1 MNTKIKINFLLAVV
15 LMATIFKTWAQD
27 GGYLPDLPGFPS
39 GTYAQVAAVGVKI
52 HGYLSATEMHP
63 ETGDRKR
70 FIRMTYYGPTDT
82 YARMGICSLYTDPAT
97 VARYAN
103 PSKKDGRDVIKERRS
118 IKYYRR
124 DGSGGGYSLWYYEA
138 GAVDKL
144 FEYEFQSEDIGMP
157 SPGAVG
163 RPFENLSATDSLE
176 IKFVPKATIF
186 TLKNEESRRP
196 DDVMGAMLLRLEGA
210 AGAASEEV
218 QGIIELGSMVFDP
231 MKAVGLAQ
239 NMGQAIGHWDQ
250 TMAAIQRQVDD
261 TANTY
266 WESRVGLINP
276 EDAYRK
282 EGAFLFHLASNV
294 TGGWV
299 VKGAGKAKLA
309 GKVENVAALAAK
321 TGMTLAEEMAILRL
335 AREGVGLYGLGLA
348 KYDDAIRLGRAWV
361 GEGFSVAS
369 DGTTLVSADKLKQF
383 RPPSSKNSPLASTGV
398 QANFQWRAN
407 PSGRWLG
414 NGHLDIIP

>member
-1 MNTKIKINFLLAVV
+1 MNTKIKIHFLAAVV

-103 PSKKDGRDVIKERRS
+103 PSKEDGRDVIKERRS

-124 DGSGGGYSLWYYEA
+124 DGSGGGYSLWYYKA

-239 NMGQAIGHWDQ
+239 NMGQAIVHWDQ
-250 TMAAIQRQVDD
+250 TMTAIQRQVDD

-294 TGGWV
+294 TGGWA
-299 VKGAGKAKLA
+299 VKGAGKTVAKLA
-309 GKVENVAALAAK
+309 GKVEDIGQR
-321 TGMTLAEEMAILRL
+321 TGF
-335 AREGVGLYGLGLA
+335 LG
-348 KYDDAIRLGRAWV
+348 RLGNPLDNALYQPLRNNAAV
-361 GEGFSVAS
+361 ISGREYAGHALDQMQNRGLMPSVIENTIS
-369 DGTTLVSADKLKQF
+369 QGTTFPTK
-383 RPPSSKNSPLASTGV
+383 PGTGTTGFYDSV
-398 QANFQWRAN
+398 NRVRVITDSV
-407 PSGRWLG
+407 SGRVVTVITG
-414 NGHLDIIP
+414 SP

>member
-1 MNTKIKINFLLAVV
+1 MI
-15 LMATIFKTWAQD
+15 TILKTWAQD

-97 VARYAN
+97 VACYSN
-103 PSKKDGRDVIKERRS
+103 PSKEDGRDVLVERRS

-124 DGSGGGYSLWYYEA
+124 DGSGGGYSLWYYKA

-218 QGIIELGSMVFDP
+218 QGIVELGSMVFDP

-239 NMGQAIGHWDQ
+239 NMGQAIVHWDQ

-294 TGGWV
+294 TGGWM
-299 VKGAGKAKLA
+299 VKGAGKFKLG
-309 GKVENVAALAAK
+309 GKVDDVAELVAKATPPIPRRRPPEIPSGQITESGVMRQAEN
-321 TGMTLAEEMAILRL
+321 
-335 AREGVGLYGLGLA
+335 YLGSG
-348 KYDDAIRLGRAWV
+348 YTEVSPGRY
-361 GEGFSVAS
+361 
-369 DGTTLVSADKLKQF
+369 VSADGTRQF
-383 RPPSSKNSPLASTGV
+383 RYGAHETRNPANHHAHFESLDGGRVTENSAVKIVPD
-398 QANFQWRAN
+398 
-407 PSGRWLG
+407 P
-414 NGHLDIIP
+414 

>member
-1 MNTKIKINFLLAVV
+1 M
-15 LMATIFKTWAQD
+15 
-27 GGYLPDLPGFPS
+27 
-39 GTYAQVAAVGVKI
+39 
-52 HGYLSATEMHP
+52 
-63 ETGDRKR
+63 
-70 FIRMTYYGPTDT
+70 
-82 YARMGICSLYTDPAT
+82 
-97 VARYAN
+97 ARYSN
-103 PSKKDGRDVIKERRS
+103 PSKEDGRHVIKERRS

-124 DGSGGGYSLWYYEA
+124 DGSGGGYSLWYYKA

-163 RPFENLSATDSLE
+163 RPFENLSSSHRLE
-176 IKFVPKATIF
+176 IQFVPKATIF

-218 QGIIELGSMVFDP
+218 QGIIELGSLALDP

-239 NMGQAIGHWDQ
+239 NMGQAIAHWDQ

-266 WESRVGLINP
+266 WESRLGLINP

-282 EGAFLFHLASNV
+282 EGAFFFQVASNL

-299 VKGAGKAKLA
+299 VKGAGKTVAKLA
-309 GKVENVAALAAK
+309 GKVDDVAELVAKALPIPKVTDPKLGNLVNDLYKGAK
-321 TGMTLAEEMAILRL
+321 VPNPIGAGSTADAVRNELAT
-335 AREGVGLYGLGLA
+335 GLA
-348 KYDDAIRLGRAWV
+348 TNGKFHSQKAQEYINALSNWQKNTPNASQYDQMVAESLKRDLQSALG
-361 GEGFSVAS
+361 
-369 DGTTLVSADKLKQF
+369 
-383 RPPSSKNSPLASTGV
+383 
-398 QANFQWRAN
+398 
-407 PSGRWLG
+407 G
-414 NGHLDIIP
+414 N

>member
-1 MNTKIKINFLLAVV
+1 MD
-15 LMATIFKTWAQD
+15 TIFNTWAQD

-103 PSKKDGRDVIKERRS
+103 PSKEDGRDVIKERRS

-124 DGSGGGYSLWYYEA
+124 DGSGGGYSLWYYKA

-239 NMGQAIGHWDQ
+239 NMGQAIVHWDQ
-250 TMAAIQRQVDD
+250 TMGAIQRQVDD

-294 TGGWV
+294 TGGWA
-299 VKGAGKAKLA
+299 VKGVGKTAAKLA
-309 GKVENVAALAAK
+309 GKVEDVGSLSGKTALWTSTK
-321 TGMTLAEEMAILRL
+321 G
-335 AREGVGLYGLGLA
+335 
-348 KYDDAIRLGRAWV
+348 K
-361 GEGFSVAS
+361 
-369 DGTTLVSADKLKQF
+369 TLVENAFEHWQKHGAEFPEFQNAKQYVEGAESF
-383 RPPSSKNSPLASTGV
+383 FSSPPAGTLTKTRPNGDTLFYNPGNNTFGV
-398 QANFQWRAN
+398 QAVDGAPRTMFRPTDGINYWNKQ
-407 PSGRWLG
+407 
-414 NGHLDIIP
+414 

>member
-1 MNTKIKINFLLAVV
+1 MIAVFR
-15 LMATIFKTWAQD
+15 ASAQD
-27 GGYLPDLPGFPS
+27 SGYLPDLPGFPS
-39 GTYAQVAAVGVKI
+39 GTYAQVAAVGAKI
-52 HGYLSATEMHP
+52 HGRLSAKEMDP
-63 ETGDRKR
+63 VTGDLKR

-82 YARMGICSLYTDPAT
+82 YARMGICSLYTDPKI
-97 VARYAN
+97 VAGYSN
-103 PSKKDGRDVIKERRS
+103 PSKEDGRDVLVERRS
-118 IKYYRR
+118 VKYYRR
-124 DGSGGGYSLWYYEA
+124 DGSGGGYSLWYYKA

-163 RPFENLSATDSLE
+163 RPFENLSSSHRLE
-176 IKFVPKATIF
+176 IQFVPKATVF

-218 QGIIELGSMVFDP
+218 QGIIELGSLALDP

-239 NMGQAIGHWDQ
+239 NMGQAIAHWDQ

-266 WESRVGLINP
+266 WESRLGLINP

-282 EGAFLFHLASNV
+282 EGAFLYHLASNV

-309 GKVENVAALAAK
+309 GKVDDVAELVAKALPIPKVTDPKLGNLVNDLYKGAK
-321 TGMTLAEEMAILRL
+321 GPNPIGAGSTADAVRNELAT
-335 AREGVGLYGLGLA
+335 GLA
-348 KYDDAIRLGRAWV
+348 TNGKFHSQKAQEYINALSNWQKNTPNASQYDKMVAESLKRDLQSALG
-361 GEGFSVAS
+361 
-369 DGTTLVSADKLKQF
+369 
-383 RPPSSKNSPLASTGV
+383 
-398 QANFQWRAN
+398 
-407 PSGRWLG
+407 G
-414 NGHLDIIP
+414 N

>member
-1 MNTKIKINFLLAVV
+1 MKTKIKIHFLVAVV
-15 LMATIFKTWAQD
+15 LVTTIFKTWAQD

-82 YARMGICSLYTDPAT
+82 YARMGICSLYTDPAI

-103 PSKKDGRDVIKERRS
+103 PSKEDGRDVLVERRS

-124 DGSGGGYSLWYYEA
+124 DGSGGGYSLWYYKA

-144 FEYEFQSEDIGMP
+144 FEYEFKSEDIGMP

-239 NMGQAIGHWDQ
+239 NMGQAIVHWDQ

-282 EGAFLFHLASNV
+282 EGAFLYHLASNV
-294 TGGWV
+294 TGGWA

-309 GKVENVAALAAK
+309 GKVDDVAGLAAK
-321 TGMTLAEEMAILRL
+321 KI
-335 AREGVGLYGLGLA
+335 
-348 KYDDAIRLGRAWV
+348 
-361 GEGFSVAS
+361 
-369 DGTTLVSADKLKQF
+369 
-383 RPPSSKNSPLASTGV
+383 STGRTV
-398 QANFQWRAN
+398 PNSLKEKLAMEQVMAN
-407 PSGRWLG
+407 PMGITPPRMPPMSDTKNNLLAADGWVKRAQIV
-414 NGHLDIIP
+414 NDVEIHYVENISTKQMVDFKFVKP

>member
-1 MNTKIKINFLLAVV
+1 MNSKTRILVLSTLFLFISVFRAS
-15 LMATIFKTWAQD
+15 AQD
-27 GGYLPDLPGFPS
+27 SGYLPDLPGFPS
-39 GTYAQVAAVGVKI
+39 GTYAQVAAVGAKI
-52 HGYLSATEMHP
+52 HGHLSAKEMDP
-63 ETGDRKR
+63 VTGDLKR

-82 YARMGICSLYTDPAT
+82 YARMGICSLYTDPKI
-97 VARYAN
+97 VAGYSN
-103 PSKKDGRDVIKERRS
+103 PSKEDGRDVLVERRS
-118 IKYYRR
+118 VKYYRR
-124 DGSGGGYSLWYYEA
+124 DGSGGGYSLWYYKA

-163 RPFENLSATDSLE
+163 RPFENLSSSHRLE
-176 IKFVPKATIF
+176 IQFVPKATIF

-218 QGIIELGSMVFDP
+218 QGIIELGSMALDP
-231 MKAVGLAQ
+231 YKLQAIGMAW
-239 NMGQAIGHWDQ
+239 NMGQAIVHWDQ

-266 WESRVGLINP
+266 WESRLGLINP

-299 VKGAGKAKLA
+299 VKGAGKTVAKLA
-309 GKVENVAALAAK
+309 GKVDKVGSLAAK
-321 TGMTLAEEMAILRL
+321 NADDVIHVSPNGVAFPPDPKYQIPFNYIENPNRSGSYGVMQNGKFVEKLRVDAATPPGMK
-335 AREGVGLYGLGLA
+335 GPNYGHYHL
-348 KYDDAIRLGRAWV
+348 D
-361 GEGFSVAS
+361 GEKPHYSPRPGDLDPGFS
-369 DGTTLVSADKLKQF
+369 
-383 RPPSSKNSPLASTGV
+383 P
-398 QANFQWRAN
+398 
-407 PSGRWLG
+407 
-414 NGHLDIIP
+414 

>member
-1 MNTKIKINFLLAVV
+1 MFRAS
-15 LMATIFKTWAQD
+15 AQD
-27 GGYLPDLPGFPS
+27 SGYLPDLPGFPS
-39 GTYAQVAAVGVKI
+39 GTYAQVAAVGAKI
-52 HGYLSATEMHP
+52 HGHLSAKEMDP
-63 ETGDRKR
+63 VTGDLKR

-82 YARMGICSLYTDPAT
+82 YARMGICSLYTDPKI
-97 VARYAN
+97 VAGYSN
-103 PSKKDGRDVIKERRS
+103 PSAKDGRDVLVERRS
-118 IKYYRR
+118 VKYYRR
-124 DGSGGGYSLWYYEA
+124 DGSGGGYSLWYYKA

-163 RPFENLSATDSLE
+163 RPFENLSSSHRLE
-176 IKFVPKATIF
+176 IQFVPKATVF
-186 TLKNEESRRP
+186 SLKNEESRRP
-196 DDVMGAMLLRLEGA
+196 DDVMGAMLLRLQGA

-239 NMGQAIGHWDQ
+239 NMGQAIVHWDQ

-266 WESRVGLINP
+266 WESRLGLINP

-299 VKGAGKAKLA
+299 VKGVGRIGTIGRL
-309 GKVENVAALAAK
+309 
-321 TGMTLAEEMAILRL
+321 TLAEQMAILRM
-335 AREGVGLYGLGLA
+335 AKEGVKNFTLGLA
-348 KYDDAIRLGRAWV
+348 RYDDAMILGRAWV
-361 GEGFSVAS
+361 GEGFTVAS
-369 DGTTLVSADKLKQF
+369 DGTTLLSTDKLKQF
-383 RPPSSKNSPLASTGV
+383 RPPSNKNSPFASTGV
-398 QANFQWRAN
+398 QANFQWRAK
-407 PSGRWLG
+407 PEGPWLG
-414 NGHLDIIP
+414 NGHLNIVP

>member
-1 MNTKIKINFLLAVV
+1 M
-15 LMATIFKTWAQD
+15 
-27 GGYLPDLPGFPS
+27 
-39 GTYAQVAAVGVKI
+39 
-52 HGYLSATEMHP
+52 
-63 ETGDRKR
+63 
-70 FIRMTYYGPTDT
+70 
-82 YARMGICSLYTDPAT
+82 
-97 VARYAN
+97 
-103 PSKKDGRDVIKERRS
+103 ERRS

-124 DGSGGGYSLWYYEA
+124 DGSGGGYSLWYYKA

-163 RPFENLSATDSLE
+163 RPFENLSSSHRLE
-176 IKFVPKATIF
+176 IQFVPKATVF
-186 TLKNEESRRP
+186 SLKNEESRRP

-239 NMGQAIGHWDQ
+239 NMGQAIVHWDQ

-266 WESRVGLINP
+266 WESRLGLINP

-299 VKGAGKAKLA
+299 VKGAGKTVAKLA
-309 GKVENVAALAAK
+309 GKVDKVGSLAAK
-321 TGMTLAEEMAILRL
+321 NADDVIHVSPNGVAFPPDPKYQIPFNYIENPNRSGSYGVMQNGKFVEKLRVDAATPPGMK
-335 AREGVGLYGLGLA
+335 GPNYGHYHL
-348 KYDDAIRLGRAWV
+348 D
-361 GEGFSVAS
+361 GEKPHYSPRPGDLDPGFS
-369 DGTTLVSADKLKQF
+369 
-383 RPPSSKNSPLASTGV
+383 P
-398 QANFQWRAN
+398 
-407 PSGRWLG
+407 
-414 NGHLDIIP
+414 

>member
-1 MNTKIKINFLLAVV
+1 MNSKITIQFLRVLFLVV
-15 LMATIFKTWAQD
+15 VMLRASAQD
-27 GGYLPDLPGFPS
+27 SGYLPDLPGFPS
-39 GTYAQVAAVGVKI
+39 GTYAQVAAVGAKI
-52 HGYLSATEMHP
+52 HGHLSAKEMDP
-63 ETGDRKR
+63 VTGGLKR

-82 YARMGICSLYTDPAT
+82 YARMGICSLYTDPKI
-97 VARYAN
+97 VAGYSN
-103 PSKKDGRDVIKERRS
+103 PSKEDGRDVLVERRS
-118 IKYYRR
+118 VKYYRR
-124 DGSGGGYSLWYYEA
+124 DGSGGGYSLWYYKA

-163 RPFENLSATDSLE
+163 RPFENLSSSHRLE
-176 IKFVPKATIF
+176 IQFVPKATIF

-218 QGIIELGSMVFDP
+218 QGIIELGSLALDP

-239 NMGQAIGHWDQ
+239 NMGQAIVHWDQ
-250 TMAAIQRQVDD
+250 TMAALQRQVDD

-266 WESRVGLINP
+266 WESRLGLINP

-282 EGAFLFHLASNV
+282 EGAFFFHVASNL

-309 GKVENVAALAAK
+309 GKVDDVAGLAAK
-321 TGMTLAEEMAILRL
+321 AKLLNQFNSAESLIQNAGSLTRLKGGVNMGTVMGDGEAIFNAISKGGQTLPSGYVKMA
-335 AREGVGLYGLGLA
+335 
-348 KYDDAIRLGRAWV
+348 
-361 GEGFSVAS
+361 
-369 DGTTLVSADKLKQF
+369 DGTIIGRHIAT
-383 RPPSSKNSPLASTGV
+383 STGQFTIDIN
-398 QANFQWRAN
+398 QAGQIFKIRVN
-407 PSGRWLG
+407 P
-414 NGHLDIIP
+414 

>member
-1 MNTKIKINFLLAVV
+1 M
-15 LMATIFKTWAQD
+15 
-27 GGYLPDLPGFPS
+27 PDLPGFPS
-39 GTYAQVAAVGVKI
+39 GTYARVAAVGVKI

-97 VARYAN
+97 VARYSN
-103 PSKKDGRDVIKERRS
+103 PSKEDGRDVIKERRS

-124 DGSGGGYSLWYYEA
+124 DGSGGGYSLWYYKA

-157 SPGAVG
+157 SLGAVG

-239 NMGQAIGHWDQ
+239 NMGQAIVHWDQ

-282 EGAFLFHLASNV
+282 EGAFLYHLASNV

-299 VKGAGKAKLA
+299 VNGAGKAKMA
-309 GKVENVAALAAK
+309 GKVDDVAGLAAK
-321 TGMTLAEEMAILRL
+321 NPLWTSTK
-335 AREGVGLYGLGLA
+335 V
-348 KYDDAIRLGRAWV
+348 K
-361 GEGFSVAS
+361 
-369 DGTTLVSADKLKQF
+369 TLVENAFEHWQKHGAEFPEFQNAKQYVEGAESFFGSPPAGTLTKTRPNGDTLFYNPGNNTFGVRAVDGAPRTMF
-383 RPPSSKNSPLASTGV
+383 RPTDGINYWNK
-398 QANFQWRAN
+398 Q
-407 PSGRWLG
+407 
-414 NGHLDIIP
+414 

>member
-1 MNTKIKINFLLAVV
+1 MNSKITIQFLRMLFLVV
-15 LMATIFKTWAQD
+15 VMLRASAQD
-27 GGYLPDLPGFPS
+27 SGYLPDLPGFPS
-39 GTYAQVAAVGVKI
+39 GTYAQVAAVGAKI
-52 HGYLSATEMHP
+52 HGHLSAKEMDP
-63 ETGDRKR
+63 VTGGLKR

-82 YARMGICSLYTDPAT
+82 YARMGICSLYTDPKI
-97 VARYAN
+97 VAGYSN
-103 PSKKDGRDVIKERRS
+103 PSKEDGRDVLVERRS
-118 IKYYRR
+118 VKYYRR
-124 DGSGGGYSLWYYEA
+124 DGSGGGYSLWYYKA

-163 RPFENLSATDSLE
+163 RPFENLSSSHRLE
-176 IKFVPKATIF
+176 IQFVPKATIF

-218 QGIIELGSMVFDP
+218 QGIIELGSLALDP

-239 NMGQAIGHWDQ
+239 NMGQAIAHWDQ

-266 WESRVGLINP
+266 WESRLGLINP

-282 EGAFLFHLASNV
+282 EGAFFFHVASNL

-309 GKVENVAALAAK
+309 GKVDDVAGLAAK
-321 TGMTLAEEMAILRL
+321 AKLLNQFNSAESLIQNAGSLTRLKGGVNMGTVMGDGEAIFNAISKGGQTLPSGYVKMA
-335 AREGVGLYGLGLA
+335 
-348 KYDDAIRLGRAWV
+348 
-361 GEGFSVAS
+361 
-369 DGTTLVSADKLKQF
+369 DGTIIGRHIAT
-383 RPPSSKNSPLASTGV
+383 STGQFTIDIN
-398 QANFQWRAN
+398 QAGQIFKIRVN
-407 PSGRWLG
+407 P
-414 NGHLDIIP
+414 

>member
-1 MNTKIKINFLLAVV
+1 V
-15 LMATIFKTWAQD
+15 
-27 GGYLPDLPGFPS
+27 
-39 GTYAQVAAVGVKI
+39 
-52 HGYLSATEMHP
+52 
-63 ETGDRKR
+63 
-70 FIRMTYYGPTDT
+70 
-82 YARMGICSLYTDPAT
+82 
-97 VARYAN
+97 
-103 PSKKDGRDVIKERRS
+103 ERRS
-118 IKYYRR
+118 VKYYRR
-124 DGSGGGYSLWYYEA
+124 DGSGGGYSLWYYKA

-163 RPFENLSATDSLE
+163 RPFENLSSSHRLE
-176 IKFVPKATIF
+176 IQFVPKATVF
-186 TLKNEESRRP
+186 SLKNEESRRP

-239 NMGQAIGHWDQ
+239 NMGQAIVHWDQ

-266 WESRVGLINP
+266 WESRLGLINP

-309 GKVENVAALAAK
+309 GKVDDVAGLAAK
-321 TGMTLAEEMAILRL
+321 AKLLNQFNSAESLIQNAGSLTRLKGGVNIGTVMGDGEAIFNAISKGGQTLPSGYVKMA
-335 AREGVGLYGLGLA
+335 
-348 KYDDAIRLGRAWV
+348 
-361 GEGFSVAS
+361 
-369 DGTTLVSADKLKQF
+369 DGTIIGRHIAT
-383 RPPSSKNSPLASTGV
+383 STGQFTIDIN
-398 QANFQWRAN
+398 QAGQIFKIRVN
-407 PSGRWLG
+407 P
-414 NGHLDIIP
+414 

>member
-1 MNTKIKINFLLAVV
+1 MNSKITIQFLKVLFFVV
-15 LMATIFKTWAQD
+15 VMLRASAQD
-27 GGYLPDLPGFPS
+27 SGYLPDLPGFPS
-39 GTYAQVAAVGVKI
+39 GTYAQVAAVGAKI
-52 HGYLSATEMHP
+52 HGHLSAKEMDP
-63 ETGDRKR
+63 VTGGLKR

-82 YARMGICSLYTDPAT
+82 YARMGICSLYTDPKI
-97 VARYAN
+97 VARYSN
-103 PSKKDGRDVIKERRS
+103 PSKEDGRDVLVERRS
-118 IKYYRR
+118 VKYYRR
-124 DGSGGGYSLWYYEA
+124 DGSGGGYSLWYYKA

-163 RPFENLSATDSLE
+163 RPFENLSSSHRLE
-176 IKFVPKATIF
+176 IQFVPKATIF

-218 QGIIELGSMVFDP
+218 QGIIELGSLALDP

-239 NMGQAIGHWDQ
+239 NMGQAIVHWDQ
-250 TMAAIQRQVDD
+250 TMAALQRQVDD

-266 WESRVGLINP
+266 WESRLGLINP

-282 EGAFLFHLASNV
+282 EGAFFFHVASNL

-309 GKVENVAALAAK
+309 GKVDDVAGLAAK
-321 TGMTLAEEMAILRL
+321 AKLLNQFNSAESLIQNAGSLTRLKGGVNMGTVMGDGEAIFNAISKGGQTLPSGYVKMA
-335 AREGVGLYGLGLA
+335 
-348 KYDDAIRLGRAWV
+348 
-361 GEGFSVAS
+361 
-369 DGTTLVSADKLKQF
+369 DGTIIGRHIAT
-383 RPPSSKNSPLASTGV
+383 STGQFTIDIN
-398 QANFQWRAN
+398 QAGQIFKIRVN
-407 PSGRWLG
+407 P
-414 NGHLDIIP
+414 

>member
-1 MNTKIKINFLLAVV
+1 MNSKTSILVHSILFLLISVFRAS
-15 LMATIFKTWAQD
+15 AQD
-27 GGYLPDLPGFPS
+27 SGYLPDLPGFPS
-39 GTYAQVAAVGVKI
+39 GTYAQVAAVGAKI
-52 HGYLSATEMHP
+52 HGHLSAKEMDP
-63 ETGDRKR
+63 VTGDLKR

-82 YARMGICSLYTDPAT
+82 YARMGICSLYTDPKI
-97 VARYAN
+97 VAGYSN
-103 PSKKDGRDVIKERRS
+103 PSKEDGRDVLVERRS
-118 IKYYRR
+118 VKYYRR
-124 DGSGGGYSLWYYEA
+124 DGSGGGYSLWYYKA

-163 RPFENLSATDSLE
+163 RPFENLSSSHRLE
-176 IKFVPKATIF
+176 IQFVPKATIF

-218 QGIIELGSMVFDP
+218 QGIIELGSLALDP

-239 NMGQAIGHWDQ
+239 NMGQAIAHWDQ

-266 WESRVGLINP
+266 WESRLGLINP

-282 EGAFLFHLASNV
+282 EGAFLYHLASNV

-309 GKVENVAALAAK
+309 GKVDDVAGLAAK
-321 TGMTLAEEMAILRL
+321 KISTGRTVPNSLKEKLAMEQVMANPM
-335 AREGVGLYGLGLA
+335 
-348 KYDDAIRLGRAWV
+348 
-361 GEGFSVAS
+361 
-369 DGTTLVSADKLKQF
+369 GTTPPRMPPMSDTKNNLLAADGWVKRAQIVNDVEIHYVENISTKQMVDF
-383 RPPSSKNSPLASTGV
+383 KFVKP
-398 QANFQWRAN
+398 
-407 PSGRWLG
+407 
-414 NGHLDIIP
+414 

>member
-1 MNTKIKINFLLAVV
+1 MNSKTSIQFLRILFLVIAVFR
-15 LMATIFKTWAQD
+15 ASAQD
-27 GGYLPDLPGFPS
+27 SGYLPDLPGFPS
-39 GTYAQVAAVGVKI
+39 GTYAQVAAVGAKI
-52 HGYLSATEMHP
+52 HGRLSAKEMDP
-63 ETGDRKR
+63 VTGDLKR

-82 YARMGICSLYTDPAT
+82 YARMGICSLYTDPKI
-97 VARYAN
+97 VAGYSN
-103 PSKKDGRDVIKERRS
+103 PSKEDGRDVLVERRS
-118 IKYYRR
+118 VKYYRR
-124 DGSGGGYSLWYYEA
+124 DGSGGGYSLWYYKA

-163 RPFENLSATDSLE
+163 RPFENLSSSHRLE
-176 IKFVPKATIF
+176 IQFGPKATIF

-218 QGIIELGSMVFDP
+218 QGIIELGSLALDP

-239 NMGQAIGHWDQ
+239 NMGYAIVHWDQ

-266 WESRVGLINP
+266 WESRLGLINP

-282 EGAFLFHLASNV
+282 EGAFFFHVASNL

-299 VKGAGKAKLA
+299 VKGAGKTVAKLA
-309 GKVENVAALAAK
+309 GTVDDVGTLAAK
-321 TGMTLAEEMAILRL
+321 TEVTVIGRVKDLQNLGAGERSLLDRLPDFGSPKLNWKQNSGVLREEMNRGLPIRDASVGDTSGQFLNAERYLLRD
-335 AREGVGLYGLGLA
+335 RG
-348 KYDDAIRLGRAWV
+348 WT
-361 GEGFSVAS
+361 F
-369 DGTTLVSADKLKQF
+369 DGNTSLWM
-383 RPPSSKNSPLASTGV
+383 PPTP
-398 QANFQWRAN
+398 
-407 PSGRWLG
+407 
-414 NGHLDIIP
+414 

>member
-1 MNTKIKINFLLAVV
+1 MNSKITIQFLKVLFFVV
-15 LMATIFKTWAQD
+15 VMLRASAQD
-27 GGYLPDLPGFPS
+27 SGYLPDLPGFPS
-39 GTYAQVAAVGVKI
+39 GTYAQVAAVGAKI
-52 HGYLSATEMHP
+52 HGHLSAKEMDP
-63 ETGDRKR
+63 VTGGLKR

-82 YARMGICSLYTDPAT
+82 YARMGICSLYTDPKI
-97 VARYAN
+97 VAGYSN
-103 PSKKDGRDVIKERRS
+103 PSKEDGRDVLVERRS
-118 IKYYRR
+118 VKYYRR
-124 DGSGGGYSLWYYEA
+124 DGSGGGYSLWYYKA

-163 RPFENLSATDSLE
+163 RPFENLSSSHRLE
-176 IKFVPKATIF
+176 IQFVPKATIF

-218 QGIIELGSMVFDP
+218 QGIIELGSLALDP

-239 NMGQAIGHWDQ
+239 NMGQAIVHWDQ
-250 TMAAIQRQVDD
+250 TMAALQRQVDD

-266 WESRVGLINP
+266 WESRLGLINP

-282 EGAFLFHLASNV
+282 EGAFFFHVASNL

-309 GKVENVAALAAK
+309 GKVDDVAGLAAK
-321 TGMTLAEEMAILRL
+321 AKLLNQFNSAESLIQNAGSLTRLKGGVNMGTVMGDGEAIFNAISKGGQTLPSGYVKMA
-335 AREGVGLYGLGLA
+335 
-348 KYDDAIRLGRAWV
+348 
-361 GEGFSVAS
+361 
-369 DGTTLVSADKLKQF
+369 DGTIIGRHIAT
-383 RPPSSKNSPLASTGV
+383 STGQFTIDIN
-398 QANFQWRAN
+398 QAGQIFKIRVN
-407 PSGRWLG
+407 P
-414 NGHLDIIP
+414 